1 MAETDF
7 NNKPVKNKKNKEL
20 HKSHSSVPFFSSGE
34 CVMQPQ
40 KLEVNFNP
48 DGRYHPM
55 FYDHMCSVTQIL

>member
-1 MAETDF
+1 ISTTDLMLKW
-7 NNKPVKNKKNKEL
+7 NQMTE
-20 HKSHSSVPFFSSGE
+20 GE
-34 CVMQPQ
+34 CVMQPR